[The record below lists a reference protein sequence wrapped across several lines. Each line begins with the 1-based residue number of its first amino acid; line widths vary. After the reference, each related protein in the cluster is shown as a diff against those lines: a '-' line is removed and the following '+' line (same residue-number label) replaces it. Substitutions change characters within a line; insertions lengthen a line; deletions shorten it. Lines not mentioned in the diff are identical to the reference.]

1 MTILVVLA
9 IFTAIFVGAALIDIK
24 RASGPSRPH
33 TAASRLIVGDIGPRN
48 QAAEKREVRA
58 TRQLLAGFIDAATY
72 SAKMSDLSHETTRPV
87 GSPLG
92 DDARG

>member
-9 IFTAIFVGAALIDIK
+9 IFTALFVGAALIDIK
-24 RASGPSRPH
+24 RASRPSRPH
-33 TAASRLIVGDIGPRN
+33 TLASRLTVGDIGQRN

-72 SAKMSDLSHETTRPV
+72 SARMSELSHEMAKPV